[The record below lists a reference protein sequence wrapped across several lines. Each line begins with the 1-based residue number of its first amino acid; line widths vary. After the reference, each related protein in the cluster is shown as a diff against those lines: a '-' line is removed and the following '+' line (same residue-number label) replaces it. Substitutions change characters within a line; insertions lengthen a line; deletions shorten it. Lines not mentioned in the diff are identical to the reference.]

1 MERRLAGRM
10 RQEVYE
16 EKERQRREA
25 GLRHQGGPHARP
37 HRYGKDNHF
46 RFTKT
51 EDSAEQDA
59 GEDGE
64 PPKKKMSLNWLCKFF
79 MEGGAA
85 ACRNGINVRPRAAT
99 ALRARARR
107 CRRESLPCGVRARSI
122 LRLYQRAT
130 LSWGAPSNRDAAVDA
145 LGVHRG
151 LVRWVCWVY

>member
-1 MERRLAGRM
+1 M

-51 EDSAEQDA
+51 EDSAQQDADA

-79 MEGGAA
+79 MEGGAS
-85 ACRNGINVRPRAAT
+85 ACRNGVNVRPRAAT
-99 ALRARARR
+99 ALRAAGAAMPARVSVVR
-107 CRRESLPCGVRARSI
+107 CACEL
-122 LRLYQRAT
+122 LHAT
-130 LSWGAPSNRDAAVDA
+130 TGAPPFGGRHTATAMP
-145 LGVHRG
+145 R
-151 LVRWVCWVY
+151 